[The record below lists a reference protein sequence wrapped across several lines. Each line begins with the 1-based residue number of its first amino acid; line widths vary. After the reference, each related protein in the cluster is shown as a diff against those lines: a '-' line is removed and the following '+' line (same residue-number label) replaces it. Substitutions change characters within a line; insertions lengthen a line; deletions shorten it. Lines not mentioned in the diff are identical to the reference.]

1 MEQNIENIYKNGYD
15 KNSVLIIGSGPSGIL
30 ASKYLSKNNNIICIE
45 NREDIGGQWNF
56 DKYNEEN
63 HPNLQQTAFYH
74 HYGVWSSSLYEN
86 LQANLPRFQ
95 MTFKGFPTKPEY
107 QEFMKA
113 EEFYEYLQDY
123 CAHHQLKKYML
134 FNTFVSSVRL
144 IKNLSEDEKQNKGQ
158 LLTKR
163 FLIEIKDSSDYRKN
177 VRYLQADNVIVATGH
192 YSVPNY
198 PKISNLELFQGEK
211 FHTHYF
217 RQNYLQKFTNKHL
230 VIYGGSQSAQDLLC
244 IILKQTDRSQH
255 PYKITL
261 IANIVIIDRF
271 KQSEAYKEEI
281 KNKQLALAV
290 TNVKGFVSE
299 KSLILESG
307 EYVENI
313 DILMFASGYQYCFPF
328 LENSNDN
335 LIEFVKENERKNCFG
350 PLYKRL
356 FCVREP
362 NLIFLGM
369 TFNTATIQQMFE
381 RQVICAQRFIDK
393 IISLPSQEDMLKD
406 FEYDFQKSQYNFK
419 DGRDFFKVSH
429 FTGQNEYEYSK
440 QLCEL
445 AQMQFDEE
453 FNAYVKN
460 IFVPISEKTVLKGN
474 YPWMKQEKISH
485 LIPESYSPKED
496 LF

>member
-1 MEQNIENIYKNGYD
+1 MEQNIEKIYKNSYD
-15 KNSVLIIGSGPSGIL
+15 KNSVLIIGCGPSGIL
-30 ASKYLSKNNNIICIE
+30 ATKYLQKNNNVICID
-45 NREDIGGQWNF
+45 NREDIGGQWYF

-74 HYGVWSSSLYEN
+74 YYGVLCSSLYEN
-86 LQANLPRFQ
+86 LQANLPKFQ
-95 MTFKGFPTKPEY
+95 MTFKGFPTKSEY

-123 CAHHQLKKYML
+123 CAHHQLKKNML

-144 IKNLSEDEKQNKGQ
+144 IEKLSDEEKKNTGQ

-163 FLIEIKDSSDYRKN
+163 FLVEIKDSSDYKKN

-192 YSVPNY
+192 CSVPNY
-198 PKISNLELFQGEK
+198 PKILNFELFQGEK
-211 FHTHYF
+211 YHSHYF
-217 RQNYLQKFTNKHL
+217 RQNYLQKFINKHL
-230 VIYGGSQSAQDLLC
+230 VIYGGNQSAQDLLC
-244 IILKQTDRSQH
+244 IILKQTDPSQN
-255 PYKITL
+255 PQKITL
-261 IANIVIIDRF
+261 IANKGIIDTFR
-271 KQSEAYKEEI
+271 QSEAYKEEI
-281 KNKQLALAV
+281 INKKLALAA
-290 TNVKGFVSE
+290 TDVKSFVSE

-313 DILMFASGYQYCFPF
+313 DILMFATGYQYCFPF

-335 LIEFVKENERKNCFG
+335 LIEFMEENDRKNCFG

-356 FCVREP
+356 FSVREP

-381 RQVICAQRFIDK
+381 RQAICAQRFIDK
-393 IISLPSQEDMLKD
+393 IISLPSQEEMLKD
-406 FEYDFQKSQYNFK
+406 YEQDFLKSQQNFK
-419 DGRDFFKVSH
+419 DGRDFFRVSH
-429 FTGQNEYEYSK
+429 FKGQDEYEYQK
-440 QLCEL
+440 QLCQL

-453 FNAYVKN
+453 FNQYVKN
-460 IFVPISEKTVLKGN
+460 LFVPLVEKTVFKGN
-474 YPWMKQEKISH
+474 YPWMKKEKISH